1 MTHEATTVWRDGEMI
16 PYAEATIHV
25 LSHAA
30 HRGSEVFDVLRVLET
45 PLGPA
50 AVGLRPHVARFDHSM
65 ELMGMDPAFD
75 VGAIEAAVAKTVL
88 ANPGS
93 STVKLVASWT
103 DVAPG
108 TKPLTRRPT
117 MFVVALPNYL
127 SSVEMGDPITIRTA
141 TMPKMPSSVLPPSLK
156 VAASYTPA
164 IRHQMEA
171 AEQGFDDVIFR
182 TAAGKLA
189 EAATQSMLVVSD
201 GRLLAP
207 PLDSV
212 LDGITRRLLL
222 ELAEH
227 DHVPIAVRDVHWD
240 EVTGASE
247 LIFNSTSVFVRPVG
261 RLDEHEFVAP
271 GPVARRLH
279 EQLTAMVAN
288 EHPLAARWLT
298 PLTEL
303 AG

>member
-1 MTHEATTVWRDGEMI
+1 MIWRDGEMI

-30 HRGSEVFDVLRVLET
+30 HRGSEVFDVLRVLDT
-45 PLGPA
+45 PSGPS

-75 VGAIEAAVAKTVL
+75 VGALEQAVAQTVL

-103 DVAPG
+103 DVAPS
-108 TKPLTRRPT
+108 TRPLTRRPT
-117 MFVVALPNYL
+117 MYVAALPNYARA
-127 SSVEMGDPITIRTA
+127 VELGDAIKIKTS
-141 TMPKMPSSVLPPSLK
+141 TMPKMPASVLPPSLK

-171 AEQGFDDVIFR
+171 AEEGYDDVLFL

-189 EAATQSMLVVSD
+189 EAATQSMLVVND
-201 GRLLAP
+201 GRILAP

-222 ELAEH
+222 DLAEH
-227 DHVPIAVRDVHWD
+227 DQVPISVRDVHWD

-261 RLDEHEFVAP
+261 RLDDHEFVAP
-271 GPVARRLH
+271 GPMAERLH
-279 EQLTAMVAN
+279 QQLEAMVAGQ
-288 EHPLAARWLT
+288 HPLAARWLT
-298 PLTEL
+298 PLKGL